1 MVAGSRASER
11 ISIGVSPAVTQIG
24 PRCTSPDLSF
34 VGLILQPIGF
44 APDHAIKTIR
54 CHAAKG
60 FSPKLLVTDNWV
72 PIDRGSCNY
81 AWPAVMTCGNPAIG
95 TAHARLF
102 PLCSP
107 SGTATAARL
116 LRFCAG
122 EPQHDPTREPQRPR
136 SVGG

>member
-1 MVAGSRASER
+1 
-11 ISIGVSPAVTQIG
+11 
-24 PRCTSPDLSF
+24 LSF

-81 AWPAVMTCGNPAIG
+81 AWPAG
-95 TAHARLF
+95 
-102 PLCSP
+102 
-107 SGTATAARL
+107 
-116 LRFCAG
+116 
-122 EPQHDPTREPQRPR
+122 HDVRQSSDRHRPR
-136 SVGG
+136 SALPPLLPFWNRNSRAFA